1 MVGDVHSALEG
12 DNITWAGTQQP
23 IPGLTGSLSVCIAPP
38 LITNRWNIRE
48 NGEYILRAYIILV
61 HSISLSL

>member
-1 MVGDVHSALEG
+1 MVGDVHSALES
-12 DNITWAGTQQP
+12 DITGAGTQQP

-48 NGEYILRAYIILV
+48 NGEYI
-61 HSISLSL
+61 S